1 MTPTI
6 TQSSGCSIFASIPGE
21 NNDFKLQD
29 EAHRE
34 LDARPQVA
42 RVTISNA
49 GHFALNTDPGRIADL
64 ILEAVAAAAR
74 PRHPKNERRCAFA

>member
-1 MTPTI
+1 VTPTI

-21 NNDFKLQD
+21 NNDFQ
-29 EAHRE
+29 ASRRGAPQ
-34 LDARPQVA
+34 ARCPSA
-42 RVTISNA
+42 GHSSDDSNA